1 MQDIAIP
8 WAHRLGEVRVFFM
21 FSHLSLLP
29 KELCIFNPSLCFVLQ
44 RFLYLENCTMLRFR
58 KGENY
63 TSFFLFF
70 FFWKARKE
78 SCDLGKERKQK
89 TDTVLR
95 QIRFRE
101 EDTWK
106 DLENDFFK
114 TAQGPRK
121 GYVCPQGWA
130 SSTLKSSALK
140 DIGVQGINK
149 RIKIIQVH
157 FVSLSKLAR
166 FLFFFFCIKI

>member
-1 MQDIAIP
+1 MQPVPLFCASEVFIP
-8 WAHRLGEVRVFFM
+8 GKLHHVKIPEGRELH
-21 FSHLSLLP
+21 FS
-29 KELCIFNPSLCFVLQ
+29 F
-44 RFLYLENCTMLRFR
+44 
-58 KGENY
+58 
-63 TSFFLFF
+63 FF
-70 FFWKARKE
+70 FFWKAGKE

-89 TDTVLR
+89 TDTILR

-121 GYVCPQGWA
+121 GYVCPQGCA

-140 DIGVQGINK
+140 HNW
-149 RIKIIQVH
+149 R
-157 FVSLSKLAR
+157 SAN
-166 FLFFFFCIKI
+166 

>member
-1 MQDIAIP
+1 
-8 WAHRLGEVRVFFM
+8 M

-29 KELCIFNPSLCFVLQ
+29 KERCICNLSLCFVLR
-44 RFLYLENCTMLRFR
+44 RFSYLENCTMLRFR

-63 TSFFLFF
+63 TSPFFLF
-70 FFWKARKE
+70 WKAGKE

-89 TDTVLR
+89 TDTILR

-121 GYVCPQGWA
+121 GYVCPQGCA

-140 DIGVQGINK
+140 HNW
-149 RIKIIQVH
+149 R
-157 FVSLSKLAR
+157 SAN
-166 FLFFFFCIKI
+166 